1 MKTTFKTVFN
11 ELDDELMDMELNTA
25 EEVADIDVEKIKGE
39 VLMRI
44 KDNGKNN
51 GKKKFS
57 KKLTVI
63 LVAAV
68 ILITGT
74 VGAFATGSVQ
84 QIFGRLFHNGST
96 PNALGLYDGGI
107 IDIKT
112 NDDNLDIKLLGVTGD
127 GERLYSAIEITRKDG
142 SPVIEEGYDTFS
154 NMGNFK
160 NFQTEYTDSDGNK
173 MSVTD
178 SCRYIL
184 ENNNKTLTVYLY
196 SMIFEGK
203 LQNGRITGSLNNL
216 DVFKIEQVLASMDL
230 PEMSINSNPE
240 DEHIWF
246 DDTELAQKRQ
256 AFGLSED
263 ECIYI
268 DHENKR
274 EYCKA
279 NQKNFTI
286 DFTISYDFNYSDEY
300 FITQPLNIDS
310 IPQIFET
317 PNIQNA
323 EFTVTPLGIYVSGE
337 NADNSFKVIDKDS
350 KIILNDGTAYYLYAY
365 EGYHEGLAL
374 NYSTVPKGSV
384 YTQINVI
391 DTREVKSVIING
403 ETVYQR

>member
-11 ELDDELMDMELNTA
+11 ELDDELMDIELNTI
-25 EEVADIDVEKIKGE
+25 EVADIDVEKIKGE

-44 KDNGKNN
+44 KDNR
-51 GKKKFS
+51 KKKFS

-96 PNALGLYDGGI
+96 PNALGLYDGGNI
-107 IDIKT
+107 NIKT
-112 NDDNLDIKLLGVTGD
+112 NDDSLDIKLLGVTGD
-127 GERLYSAIEITRKDG
+127 GEKLYSAIEITKKDG
-142 SPVIEEGYDTFS
+142 SAVIEEGYNTFS
-154 NMGNFK
+154 NTGNFQ
-160 NFQTEYTDSDGNK
+160 NFQTEYTDSNGNK
-173 MSVTD
+173 MRVTD

-230 PEMSINSNPE
+230 PEVSIDSNPE
-240 DEHIWF
+240 DAHIWF
-246 DDTELAQKRQ
+246 DDTELAQKRK

-263 ECIYI
+263 ECTYI

-279 NQKNFTI
+279 SQKNFTI

-300 FITQPLNIDS
+300 FITQPLNIDN
-310 IPQIFET
+310 IPKIFET
-317 PNIQNA
+317 SNMQNA
-323 EFTVTPLGIYVSGE
+323 EFTVTPLGIYIRGE
-337 NADNSFKVIDKDS
+337 NADNDSFKAIDKDS
-350 KIILNDGTAYYLYAY
+350 KIILNDGTAYYLYTY

-374 NYSTVPKGSV
+374 NYSTVPKGSL
-384 YTQINVI
+384 YRQINVI

-403 ETVYQR
+403 ENIYQK